1 MGCGCAGRG
10 IAQEYPQGRRPSHAV
25 VVIMAGL
32 NEGKLIDQVI
42 FRYITLRFA

>member
-1 MGCGCAGRG
+1 MGLWVCGVG
-10 IAQEYPQGRRPSHAV
+10 ITQEYPRDRRPSHAV

-42 FRYITLRFA
+42 FRYITLRLA